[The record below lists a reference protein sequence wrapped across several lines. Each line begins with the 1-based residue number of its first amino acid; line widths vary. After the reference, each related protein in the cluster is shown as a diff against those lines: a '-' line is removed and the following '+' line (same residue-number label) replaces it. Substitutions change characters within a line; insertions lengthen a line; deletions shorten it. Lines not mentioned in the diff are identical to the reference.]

1 VNAPGDTGL
10 AYERRNRIF
19 SRMPRP
25 LLWNVD
31 HGHEPPVVSVL
42 LPGVPRRFV
51 TFTIGRRA
59 TPQETE
65 AVAVAELRAT
75 PTEVLE
81 AMAADAR

>member
-1 VNAPGDTGL
+1 MADV
-10 AYERRNRIF
+10 RRRCILL
-19 SRMPRP
+19 RMARP

-31 HGHEPPVVSVL
+31 HTHEPPKVSVL
-42 LPGVPRRFV
+42 LPGTPRRFV

-65 AVAVAELRAT
+65 AVAVAELKAT

-81 AMAADAR
+81 AMAVDAR